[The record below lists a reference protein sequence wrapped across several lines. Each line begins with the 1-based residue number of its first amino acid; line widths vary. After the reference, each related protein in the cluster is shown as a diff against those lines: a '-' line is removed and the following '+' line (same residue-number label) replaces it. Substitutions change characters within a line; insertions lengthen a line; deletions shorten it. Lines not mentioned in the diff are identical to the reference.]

1 MWKPKRTSNSS
12 SGKLSNPIKYVND
25 GIWWWYWWCYLV
37 MLMMMIMEKWQR
49 AKQWGCVG
57 RPIYFSRRERCN
69 FFLSVKLT
77 IVMFAFTHT
86 YTLVK
91 TNIFGFFPQAYI
103 IFFEKCAKTP
113 QKWGILT
120 ANMALVDFGWKAAP
134 LKDGSGELLVS
145 ACWGSCLPRWYK
157 YSWNPSSL
165 FC

>member
-77 IVMFAFTHT
+77 SVIFAFTHT

-91 TNIFGFFPQAYI
+91 TNIFGFFSQACLEN
-103 IFFEKCAKTP
+103 FEKSQKYERYTGNFP
-113 QKWGILT
+113 QMPVFLRGTLPQMQIL
-120 ANMALVDFGWKAAP
+120 P
-134 LKDGSGELLVS
+134 LPMV
-145 ACWGSCLPRWYK
+145 
-157 YSWNPSSL
+157 
-165 FC
+165 